1 MKISIIF
8 DTAFQGQAAGAVWI
22 VESEE
27 NRRWFERQTNLD
39 DLSAVFTPE
48 CGEIGRAAILR
59 SVWNVQEHYPDWSR
73 IDVCGVEL
81 TDEVSND
88 LRIEGKVIETV
99 EGFAL
104 ARA

>member
-1 MKISIIF
+1 MEISIIF

-27 NRRWFERQTNLD
+27 NRWWFERQTNLD
-39 DLSAVFTPE
+39 DWSAVFTPDG
-48 CGEIGRAAILR
+48 GEIGRAAIVR

-73 IDVCGVEL
+73 IDVCGVAL

-88 LRIEGKVIETV
+88 LRIEGKVIETG
-99 EGFAL
+99 EGFSL